1 MPSVFGSS
9 SSLSTLSVDSPTL
22 VIDSANDRVGI
33 GTDSPNKALHVV
45 GDAAARAAGG
55 LLYAANQ
62 PLIIEDDNRP
72 GIQLI
77 GSENNIGIIEFAD
90 HEHANAGTINFD
102 HSQDRIRFG
111 FADDAEKAYIDSSGS
126 LWIEG
131 NLTVEGTTTTIST
144 TNTVIADKLFE
155 LGNGVTGTPSGDAG
169 IVIERGTSDN
179 AALIWDESRDEF
191 VACTTSATGASSGDL
206 TFTAANMSVARLGAG
221 TEQAQAEIHAKRDTS
236 AGSLSTTAVVIIED
250 DARPA
255 LQFTGNAGNI
265 ALIQFGDN
273 AAVASGQLYYDH
285 GQDLLRV
292 DCGGNTDRLT
302 VDADGNAAIDGSL
315 LIKEKASAVADVAGK
330 GQLWTKNVTPCELYF
345 TTDAGDDIQL
355 TSGTSAAGGGGA
367 AADDVNTI
375 LHMSTFA

>member
-62 PLIIEDDNRP
+62 PLIIEDYNRP

-111 FADDAEKAYIDSSGS
+111 FADDAEKAYIDSSGN

-285 GQDLLRV
+285 GQDMLRV
-292 DCGGNTDRLT
+292 DCGGNADRLT

>member
-1 MPSVFGSS
+1 M
-9 SSLSTLSVDSPTL
+9 
-22 VIDSANDRVGI
+22 
-33 GTDSPNKALHVV
+33 
-45 GDAAARAAGG
+45 
-55 LLYAANQ
+55 
-62 PLIIEDDNRP
+62 
-72 GIQLI
+72 
-77 GSENNIGIIEFAD
+77 
-90 HEHANAGTINFD
+90 
-102 HSQDRIRFG
+102 
-111 FADDAEKAYIDSSGS
+111 
-126 LWIEG
+126 
-131 NLTVEGTTTTIST
+131 
-144 TNTVIADKLFE
+144 
-155 LGNGVTGTPSGDAG
+155 
-169 IVIERGTSDN
+169 
-179 AALIWDESRDEF
+179 
-191 VACTTSATGASSGDL
+191 
-206 TFTAANMSVARLGAG
+206 
-221 TEQAQAEIHAKRDTS
+221 
-236 AGSLSTTAVVIIED
+236 VIIEA

-292 DCGGNTDRLT
+292 DCGGNADRLT

>member
-111 FADDAEKAYIDSSGS
+111 FADDAEKAYIDSSGN